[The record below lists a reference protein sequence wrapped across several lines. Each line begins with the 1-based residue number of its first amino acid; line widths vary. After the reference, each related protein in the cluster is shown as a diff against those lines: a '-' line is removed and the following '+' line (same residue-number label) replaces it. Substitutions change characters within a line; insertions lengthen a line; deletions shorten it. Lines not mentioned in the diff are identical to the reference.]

1 MGQKGVN
8 ITSLDSVN
16 LIQLDDITKEKIE
29 VEKEHAV
36 IVVVDLGDMAVFV
49 IKVVG
54 TKIEI
59 GIVGIEIE
67 AGTPIR
73 IVMGEEMGAAPA
85 EVLGLEVVICDLLVT
100 TEAVVEV

>member
-1 MGQKGVN
+1 VVVVVVVILVMV
-8 ITSLDSVN
+8 VE
-16 LIQLDDITKEKIE
+16 DITKEKIE
-29 VEKEHAV
+29 VEREHAV
-36 IVVVDLGDMAVFV
+36 IVVVDLGDTAVFV

-73 IVMGEEMGAAPA
+73 IVMGEEMGAALV
-85 EVLGLEVVICDLLVT
+85 EVLELEVVICDLLVT
-100 TEAVVEV
+100 IEAVVEV

>member
-1 MGQKGVN
+1 MVVV
-8 ITSLDSVN
+8 ILVMVVE
-16 LIQLDDITKEKIE
+16 DITKEKIE
-29 VEKEHAV
+29 VEREHAV
-36 IVVVDLGDMAVFV
+36 IVVVDLGDTAVFV

-73 IVMGEEMGAAPA
+73 IVMGEEMDAALV
-85 EVLGLEVVICDLLVT
+85 EVLELEVVICDLLVT
-100 TEAVVEV
+100 IEAVVEV

>member
-1 MGQKGVN
+1 VVVVVVVVVILVMV
-8 ITSLDSVN
+8 VV
-16 LIQLDDITKEKIE
+16 DDITKEKIE

-36 IVVVDLGDMAVFV
+36 IVVVDLGDTAVFV

-100 TEAVVEV
+100 IEAVVEV